1 MNQSILELEQIE
13 KMKDFIFENN
23 SSLKNLQNKTDIN
36 AIKRQLE
43 EYQARLVRMVASF
56 DEITT
61 ELYDRSPI
69 EENIIPEITFNFKIR
84 LSDKLAPLY
93 VFFSYPENQH
103 NKAISL
109 YISYDNKDPSSNSN
123 MASYFNPSK
132 ICI

>member
-109 YISYDNKDPSSNSN
+109 YISYDNKDPS
-123 MASYFNPSK
+123 
-132 ICI
+132 

>member
-1 MNQSILELEQIE
+1 
-13 KMKDFIFENN
+13 
-23 SSLKNLQNKTDIN
+23 
-36 AIKRQLE
+36 
-43 EYQARLVRMVASF
+43 MVASF

-103 NKAISL
+103 NKAISYTYL
-109 YISYDNKDPSSNSN
+109 MIIKTHHQIQTWPHTLIQAKYV
-123 MASYFNPSK
+123 FRV
-132 ICI
+132 